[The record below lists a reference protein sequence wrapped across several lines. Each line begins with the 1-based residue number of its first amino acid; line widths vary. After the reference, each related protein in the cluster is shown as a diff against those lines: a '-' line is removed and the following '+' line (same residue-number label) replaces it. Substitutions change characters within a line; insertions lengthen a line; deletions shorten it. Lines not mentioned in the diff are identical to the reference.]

1 MGAMVVEIYEICN
14 VKIKRSAALINIS
27 NNDHLAWLFDF
38 LLFFRMLVGYDV

>member
-1 MGAMVVEIYEICN
+1 MGAMVEKIYEICN

-38 LLFFRMLVGYDV
+38 LLFLRMLVCYGV